1 VDYCIRYTH
10 YIIISII
17 NKTKMSELRMYLAE
31 KILSWAFYIAPNN
44 KEGKF
49 LKLYVGGY
57 AVSVMEKLK
66 NKK

>member
-1 VDYCIRYTH
+1 
-10 YIIISII
+10 
-17 NKTKMSELRMYLAE
+17 MSELRMYLA
-31 KILSWAFYIAPNN
+31 KKLLSWAFDVAPNN

-57 AVSVMEKLK
+57 AVSVIEKLK

>member
-1 VDYCIRYTH
+1 
-10 YIIISII
+10 
-17 NKTKMSELRMYLAE
+17 MSELRMYLAE
-31 KILSWAFYIAPNN
+31 KLLSLAFDIAPNN

-57 AVSVMEKLK
+57 TVSVIEKLK

>member
-1 VDYCIRYTH
+1 
-10 YIIISII
+10 
-17 NKTKMSELRMYLAE
+17 MSELRMYLAE